1 MITEEQNQPLQ
12 QHNVNGCPGDSET
25 IEILRKKVADQQRT
39 IHDKEQRLADCAE
52 EYRQMCSMQ
61 IAQLRAVQML
71 YDVMAAGHTH
81 RQKEVFAEVIA
92 QKIRDTKTKD
102 KLAIMKDKQYNDYEF
117 SNLKSA

>member
-25 IEILRKKVADQQRT
+25 IEILRKKVADQKRT

-81 RQKEVFAEVIA
+81 RQKEVFAEVA
-92 QKIRDTKTKD
+92 KETLSRELG
-102 KLAIMKDKQYNDYEF
+102 KLIERYNSSKWKFSDKQSDLPF
-117 SNLKSA
+117 